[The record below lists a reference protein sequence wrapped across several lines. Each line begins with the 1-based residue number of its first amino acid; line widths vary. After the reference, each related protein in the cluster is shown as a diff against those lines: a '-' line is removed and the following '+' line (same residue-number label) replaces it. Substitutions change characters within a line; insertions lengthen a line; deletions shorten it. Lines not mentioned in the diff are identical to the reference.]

1 MSVTEA
7 LARLMP
13 AFAARVAAYPADRAV
28 AQVPVADLRPGDV
41 ALVRPGET
49 IPADGVVVEG
59 ASAANEALL
68 YARLVAAGSTPVSIS
83 HRPALLAYHQQ
94 VLRLH
99 GDGGW
104 SLHPARSHRFGE
116 GGADAA

>member
-1 MSVTEA
+1 M
-7 LARLMP
+7 
-13 AFAARVAAYPADRAV
+13 
-28 AQVPVADLRPGDV
+28 
-41 ALVRPGET
+41 
-49 IPADGVVVEG
+49 
-59 ASAANEALL
+59 
-68 YARLVAAGSTPVSIS
+68 AAGSTPVSIS